1 VKQSY
6 SAVVMFAVMV
16 LRSNLIRSKESE
28 RERTLIGTGVSSG
41 CRLAVNERAY

>member
-6 SAVVMFAVMV
+6 RAVAMFTVMV

-28 RERTLIGTGVSSG
+28 RERTLIGTGVCSG
-41 CRLAVNERAY
+41 CRLQAGGK